1 MARAKGTKNKK
12 KEVLSP
18 VEGYQPESS
27 TLDSSNPPT
36 SGSGVPDLV
45 GADSIKVAVDIITK
59 PTEEK
64 KEVKLTKEEK
74 DRKDK
79 LHNMLREINKEH
91 GKDTVKFA
99 KDEPVKEK
107 IPTGLVSIDDFTG
120 GGICVRGN
128 ISIVYG
134 GEGTGKSSLVY
145 YTMAQAQKQG
155 LTCAY
160 FDLEHG
166 FNKERAELFG
176 VNLET
181 LVVVEA
187 VDSAEEAMDLVITMA
202 KEKVVD
208 FIAIDSVQAFSCKA
222 ENESKAG
229 KERKMEEDEIA
240 LLAKKMGKF
249 CRRVGTPI
257 YRGKVALLLVGQSRT
272 GGIGGFATHEELTG
286 GRAQKFWSLLTLF
299 TRKGQSADAP
309 QEKVE
314 INGEKKTVK
323 LGFDCCIKIEKT
335 KVSNSKTE
343 LSELHIPYLYKSGF
357 QDEYSYV

>member
-1 MARAKGTKNKK
+1 MGRPKGSVGKRK
-12 KEVLSP
+12 KEL
-18 VEGYQPESS
+18 PEIIEPE
-27 TLDSSNPPT
+27 LQEDKDSK
-36 SGSGVPDLV
+36 
-45 GADSIKVAVDIITK
+45 IKVGEVIV
-59 PTEEK
+59 PK
-64 KEVKLTKEEK
+64 KEEIKLTKEQIEK
-74 DRKDK
+74 KER
-79 LHNMLREINKEH
+79 LNNVLREINKNN

-99 KDEPVKEK
+99 KDEPIKEK
-107 IPTGLVSIDDFTG
+107 IPTGLESIDNFTG

-134 GEGTGKSSLVY
+134 GEGVGKSSLVY
-145 YTMAQAQKQG
+145 YTIAQAQKQG

-166 FNKERAELFG
+166 FNKERASLLG
-176 VNLET
+176 VNLES

-187 VDSAEEAMDLVITMA
+187 VDSAEQAMDFVITMA

-208 FIAIDSVQAFSCKA
+208 FCAIDSVQAFSCKA

-257 YRGKVALLLVGQSRT
+257 YRGQVALLLVGQSRT

-299 TRKGQSADAP
+299 IRKGQSVDAP
-309 QEKVE
+309 VEKIEV
-314 INGEKKTVK
+314 NGEKKTVK
-323 LGFDCCIKIEKT
+323 IGFDCVIKIEKT
-335 KVSNSKTE
+335 KVSGSKTE
-343 LSELHIPYLYKSGF
+343 QSEIHIPYYFKTGYN
-357 QDEYSYV
+357 DEQAYE